1 MIIKKQKLD
10 HSRLKSIILKYKIFS
25 LLTKNSA
32 INNKL
37 NFLQNI
43 GKIQVL

>member
-25 LLTKNSA
+25 LLTKNFPKGR
-32 INNKL
+32 IPK
-37 NFLQNI
+37 
-43 GKIQVL
+43 K